1 MENLKKITPPE
12 GVNIDHRPRVC
23 LGMPLYNQVRYLPE
37 ALNSLLAQTYR
48 DFRLVIA
55 DDSTEPEA
63 GRIVQSFAA
72 RDHRIIYYK
81 NESRLGMIDNWKNCF
96 RLAGKVDYFAWV
108 GDHDVWH
115 PDWLDSMVGVLEAEP
130 NVVLVY
136 PLTIPID
143 REGQRRKKKSRSP
156 FSTLGLDDPERV
168 RAVSKHG
175 RGFGK
180 MVYGL
185 FRAPSLHRA
194 GVFRRVL
201 FPDVILLWELSL
213 QGDIHQVDAELWYNR
228 RTDAFSIARQK
239 KSLFVK
245 KPWYIALP
253 WPLVN
258 ACVLAWNTAVRSGS
272 EVRWQTYLGYKLAIT
287 YLVRYIGRFGKGSW
301 IGSVH
306 EWRTGKKPFI
316 RKIRRRLRSNNV
328 TIDTSRK
335 SGPRAGS

>member
-1 MENLKKITPPE
+1 MKVSANASHEKTAPGQRPKI
-12 GVNIDHRPRVC
+12 G

-55 DDSTEPEA
+55 DDSTEPEP

-81 NESRLGMIDNWKNCF
+81 NESRMGMVDNWKNCF
-96 RLAGKVDYFAWV
+96 RLAGNVDYFAWV

-115 PDWLDSMVGVLEAEP
+115 PDWLHSMVRVLEAEP
-130 NVVLVY
+130 NVVLAY
-136 PLTIPID
+136 PMTIPINSEGKR
-143 REGQRRKKKSRSP
+143 REKKPRP
-156 FSTLGLDDPERV
+156 LFSTLGLDDTERV
-168 RAVSKHG
+168 RAVSKYG

-185 FRAPSLHRA
+185 FRAAALHRA
-194 GVFRRVL
+194 GVFRKVL
-201 FPDVILLWELSL
+201 FPDVILLLELSL
-213 QGDIHQVDAELWYNR
+213 QGDIHQVDAELWQNR

-258 ACVLAWNTAVRSGS
+258 ACVLAWNTAIRSDS
-272 EVRWQTYLGYKLAIT
+272 EVRSQKYLGYKLAIT
-287 YLVRYIGRFGKGSW
+287 YLTRYIPKFGKGSW
-301 IGSVH
+301 IGSYY
-306 EWRTGKKPFI
+306 EWRHGKKPFI
-316 RKIRRRLRSNNV
+316 KKIRRRLKSKKQ
-328 TIDTSRK
+328 SRLK
-335 SGPRAGS
+335 LGGSDADS